1 MEDKDTSFGMNHLTV
16 VPANMESDNEK
27 TTDNE

>member
-16 VPANMESDNEK
+16 VTDNMESDNVK